1 MMPKR
6 YLFDTDIL
14 IAYLRGYHQAVE
26 LLQALAAQGLDFLIS
41 PVTIIEIEAG
51 IRDTEKE
58 KTYELLDIFEV
69 CTVDRSIAHSA
80 GSSLRKYRKKGVTL
94 GLADVIIAATALTQ
108 HLTLV
113 TYNTSHYPISDLQI
127 LSPLSSPKFLK

>member
-6 YLFDTDIL
+6 YLFDTDVL
-14 IAYLRGYHQAVE
+14 IAYLRGYHQSVE
-26 LLQALAAQGLDFLIS
+26 LFKGLAAQGVDFLVS
-41 PVTIIEIEAG
+41 PVTIVEIEAG

-69 CTVDRSIAHSA
+69 CAVDRPIAHSA
-80 GSSLRKYRKKGVTL
+80 GSFLRKHRKKGVTL
-94 GLADVIIAATALTQ
+94 GLADVIIAATALTH

>member
-1 MMPKR
+1 MPKR
-6 YLFDTDIL
+6 YLFDIDVL

-26 LLQALAAQGLDFLIS
+26 LLKALAAQGFDFFIS

-51 IRDTEKE
+51 TRDTEKE
-58 KTYELLDIFEV
+58 KTYEFLDIFEV
-69 CTVDRSIAHSA
+69 YTVDRSIAHLA

-94 GLADVIIAATALTQ
+94 GLADVIIAATALTH
-108 HLTLV
+108 HLTLI
-113 TYNTSHYPISDLQI
+113 TYNTSHYPMSELQI

>member
-6 YLFDTDIL
+6 YLFDTDVL

-26 LLQALAAQGLDFLIS
+26 LLKALAAQGFDFLIS

-69 CTVDRSIAHSA
+69 CPVDRSIAHSA
-80 GSSLRKYRKKGVTL
+80 GSSLKKYRKKGVTL
-94 GLADVIIAATALTQ
+94 GLADVIIAATVLTQ

-113 TYNTSHYPISDLQI
+113 TYNTSHYPMSDLQI
-127 LSPLSSPKFLK
+127 LSPLSSPKFP

>member
-1 MMPKR
+1 MPKR
-6 YLFDTDIL
+6 YLFDTDVL

-26 LLQALAAQGLDFLIS
+26 LLKAFAAQRFDFLIS

-69 CTVDRSIAHSA
+69 CTVDRSISHLA

-94 GLADVIIAATALTQ
+94 GFADIIIAATVVIH

-113 TYNTSHYPISDLQI
+113 TYNTSHYPMSEFQI
-127 LSPLSSPKFLK
+127 LSPLSSPKFLR

>member
-1 MMPKR
+1 MPKR
-6 YLFDTDIL
+6 FLFDTDVL

-26 LLQALAAQGLDFLIS
+26 LLKALAAQRFDFLIS

-69 CTVDRSIAHSA
+69 CTVDRSTAHFA

-94 GLADVIIAATALTQ
+94 GLADVIIAATAVIH

-113 TYNTSHYPISDLQI
+113 TYNTSHYPMSELQI
-127 LSPLSSPKFLK
+127 LSPLSSPKFLR